1 MGGGGCDRVRDL
13 GETCIT
19 STSAEIQGEGE
30 REGGGGIA
38 PTLRNT
44 SRFHQVRSTG
54 DIRGCGFAGGEQP
67 LIFSHT
73 KHLSENYFA
82 AANHCTQ
89 FSLSTRVD
97 GYMRGAGLS
106 EVRKVE
112 TTSGVYLRTPRAPAS
127 PDAQWAPGTV
137 SAPYAPV
144 MISPPGYP
152 W

>member
-1 MGGGGCDRVRDL
+1 
-13 GETCIT
+13 
-19 STSAEIQGEGE
+19 
-30 REGGGGIA
+30 
-38 PTLRNT
+38 
-44 SRFHQVRSTG
+44 
-54 DIRGCGFAGGEQP
+54 

-144 MISPPGYP
+144 MISPPRVSLVTLEWWRPPYEPVAMSPFRVLLLRWSGGGPPMYHRLRP
-152 W
+152 PVRNLSARWSRGRPLDCGGC